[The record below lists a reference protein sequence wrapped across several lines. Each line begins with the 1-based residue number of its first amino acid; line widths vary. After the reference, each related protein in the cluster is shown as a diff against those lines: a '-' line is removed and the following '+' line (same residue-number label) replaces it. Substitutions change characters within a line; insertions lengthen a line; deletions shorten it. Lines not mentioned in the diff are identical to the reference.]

1 MADQKRMQTVHDLL
15 SPDHPDQR
23 ASTLIVGKSPE
34 AVMYYNLL
42 QSFDAR
48 IYLCSTQMTF
58 ERRLIEDPAI
68 KLILLF
74 ETNFSEVTRQA
85 LSSFCERSEPLHIIT
100 MRIVSIPEDDHDADA
115 FSFTYGAF
123 KFDDTYVAERV
134 FAESAQALDR
144 ASQTLNDPA
153 QHPVSGN

>member
-1 MADQKRMQTVHDLL
+1 MTDQIYACRTFTISCLQIIPTTSIDADSRQLT
-15 SPDHPDQR
+15 R
-23 ASTLIVGKSPE
+23 AI
-34 AVMYYNLL
+34 MYYNLV

-123 KFDDTYVAERV
+123 KFDDTYVQNASSQRV
-134 FAESAQALDR
+134 HKLSIEPR
-144 ASQTLNDPA
+144 RP
-153 QHPVSGN
+153 